1 MEWLGTLLQLLRVA
15 PEVKKWIDVGLPIV
29 TELQKEDPKLIPI
42 FEQIGKQLFPGIS
55 DKIKIVAAAADA
67 LFDPHGT
74 MWVQR
79 SLNLLQDA
87 GLAMDGEYGKLT
99 KAAVEVFQKA
109 HQPAAGPVDGW
120 AGDLT
125 CTAIAEEMAA
135 RGIK

>member
-1 MEWLGTLLQLLRVA
+1 MEWLNTILALLRIG
-15 PEVKKWIDVGLPIV
+15 PEVKKWIDVGLPIIE
-29 TELQKEDPKLIPI
+29 ELNKEDSKLIPV
-42 FEQIGKQLFPGIS
+42 FEKIGKELFPSLS
-55 DKIKIVAAAADA
+55 DKIEIIAAAADA

-87 GLAMDGEYGKLT
+87 GLAVDGEYGKLT

-109 HQPAAGPVDGW
+109 HQPASGPVDGW
-120 AGDLT
+120 AGELT
-125 CTAIAEEMAA
+125 CRVIDEEMAK

>member
-42 FEQIGKQLFPGIS
+42 FEQIGKQLFPGMS
-55 DKIKIVAAAADA
+55 DKIEIVAAAADA

-79 SLNLLQDA
+79 SLNKLASA
-87 GLAMDGEYGKLT
+87 GLAVDGEYGPLT
-99 KAAVEVFQKA
+99 RAAVTAFQTS
-109 HQPAAGPVDGW
+109 HQPVAGPIDGW
-120 AGDLT
+120 SGPMTNAV
-125 CTAIAEEMAA
+125 IASELAKPA
-135 RGIK
+135 